1 MAISRNGIN
10 RVYSS
15 PFRKSSFEETVDILI
30 KAAAFSNLEP
40 LKGVTENVMMGQLC
54 KLGTGYFDIIMD
66 TDYLLTS
73 DENYFELLKQWSYFP
88 EINPPIEV
96 LTNETADTAFQ
107 TPTYKF
113 MKTP

>member
-1 MAISRNGIN
+1 
-10 RVYSS
+10 
-15 PFRKSSFEETVDILI
+15 
-30 KAAAFSNLEP
+30 
-40 LKGVTENVMMGQLC
+40 
-54 KLGTGYFDIIMD
+54 MD

-96 LTNETADTAFQ
+96 LTNDTADTAFQ

>member
-1 MAISRNGIN
+1 
-10 RVYSS
+10 
-15 PFRKSSFEETVDILI
+15 
-30 KAAAFSNLEP
+30 
-40 LKGVTENVMMGQLC
+40 
-54 KLGTGYFDIIMD
+54 MD

-96 LTNETADTAFQ
+96 LTSDTADTAFQ